1 MVSIRIA
8 VLVLAGFTAEI
19 AAAHAADLRLKMR
32 LSHDQTTDH
41 RRQRDN
47 NSTAE
52 KILYEQ
58 FLEWLKKQPRPAP

>member
-41 RRQRDN
+41 RRQRDS

-58 FLEWLKKQPRPAP
+58 FLEWLKKQPRPTP

>member
-19 AAAHAADLRLKMR
+19 PAAHAADLRLKMR

-52 KILYEQ
+52 KILYQQ
-58 FLEWLKKQPRPAP
+58 FLEWLKKQPRLAP

>member
-19 AAAHAADLRLKMR
+19 AAAHAADLRLKMK